1 MSRSTELVSGLHW
14 TPAMPIVQVSRQST
28 TLTPEPDAPIPIARH
43 GVTRRSATHHP
54 VALTADQAAWMR
66 HELEQ
71 LLAERLDDASEIEI
85 WVADGCVTLRGR
97 VSCPLVSLLAEDL
110 VLAIPE
116 IHECNNELVVR
127 NARNRNGDSLA
138 A

>member
-1 MSRSTELVSGLHW
+1 
-14 TPAMPIVQVSRQST
+14 MPTVQVSRYST
-28 TLTPEPDAPIPIARH
+28 TLTPEPDAPMPIAH
-43 GVTRRSATHHP
+43 GVTRRSATYHP
-54 VALTADQAAWMR
+54 VALTADQDAWVR

-71 LLAERLDDASEIEI
+71 LLAERLDDASEIAI
-85 WVADGCVTLRGR
+85 SVAEGCVTLRGR

-116 IHECNNELVVR
+116 IHACNNELVVR
-127 NARNRNGDSLA
+127 TSPAGGSLA